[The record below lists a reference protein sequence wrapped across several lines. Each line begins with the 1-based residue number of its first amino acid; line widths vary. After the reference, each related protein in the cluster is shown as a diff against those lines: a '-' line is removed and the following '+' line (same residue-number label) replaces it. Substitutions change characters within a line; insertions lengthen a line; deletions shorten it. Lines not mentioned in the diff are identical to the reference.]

1 MAGKK
6 SDQIKIYVVI
16 GLSLVLITGAYF
28 QFIHAKIRSGK
39 DVAAS
44 TASTAPLAQLK
55 VPLINKEKSGNK
67 RSGGSS
73 VDQDQY
79 LPTSIR
85 DIFSPLESSPD
96 KESRP
101 KEQEEEVSSFTLKGT
116 IVGGERPIA
125 IINDKF
131 VRTGDWIGEYK
142 VTRIG
147 KKEVLLDSDGEKMVL
162 EIMKNE

>member
-1 MAGKK
+1 M
-6 SDQIKIYVVI
+6 
-16 GLSLVLITGAYF
+16 LIIGAYF
-28 QFIHAKIRSGK
+28 RFIHAKVRRGK

-44 TASTAPLAQLK
+44 TAPLAQLN
-55 VPLINKEKSGNK
+55 VPLINKEKPKNK

-73 VDQDQY
+73 VDQY
-79 LPTSIR
+79 LVASIR
-85 DIFSPLESSPD
+85 DIFSPPESSTD
-96 KESRP
+96 KESLSK
-101 KEQEEEVSSFTLKGT
+101 KETDEEKVSSFTLKGT

-142 VTRIG
+142 VARIG
-147 KKEVLLDSDGEKMVL
+147 KKEVLLDSDGEKVVL

>member
-6 SDQIKIYVVI
+6 GDQIKIYVVI
-16 GLSLVLITGAYF
+16 GLSLVLIIGAYF
-28 QFIHAKIRSGK
+28 SFIHAKVRRGK

-44 TASTAPLAQLK
+44 TAPLAQLN
-55 VPLINKEKSGNK
+55 VPVINKEKPKNT
-67 RSGGSS
+67 RPGGSS
-73 VDQDQY
+73 VDKY
-79 LPTSIR
+79 LPASIR
-85 DIFSPLESSPD
+85 DIFSPLKSSTD

-101 KEQEEEVSSFTLKGT
+101 KGREGEEEVSSFTLKGT

-142 VTRIG
+142 VARIG
-147 KKEVLLDSDGEKMVL
+147 KKEVLLDSDGKKMVL

>member
-6 SDQIKIYVVI
+6 NDQIKIYVVI
-16 GLSLVLITGAYF
+16 GLSLVLIIGAYF
-28 QFIHAKIRSGK
+28 QFIHAKIRRGK

-44 TASTAPLAQLK
+44 TAPLAQLN
-55 VPLINKEKSGNK
+55 VPLINKEKSGNR

-73 VDQDQY
+73 VDQY
-79 LPTSIR
+79 LSTSIR
-85 DIFSPLESSPD
+85 DIFSPAKSSPD

-142 VTRIG
+142 VARIG
-147 KKEVLLDSDGEKMVL
+147 KKEVLLESDGKKMVL